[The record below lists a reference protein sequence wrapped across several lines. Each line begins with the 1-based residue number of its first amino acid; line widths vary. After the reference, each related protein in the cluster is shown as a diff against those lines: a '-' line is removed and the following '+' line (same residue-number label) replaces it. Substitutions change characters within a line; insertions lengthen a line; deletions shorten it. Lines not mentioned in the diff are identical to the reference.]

1 MEIKKVFVQG
11 AGIMGT
17 GIAHLVAQKGL
28 QAVLMDIDE
37 AIVKRSLGNIEKLLN
52 KRVEKGKM
60 TADEVKDLMGKI
72 KPSTDINDAA
82 GADFIIEA
90 VIENVELK
98 QKIFTQLEAIAP
110 KEAILTT
117 NTTAC
122 GISEIA
128 SALKDPTRLVGMHF
142 FNPAV
147 VMKLV
152 EIMPGVAT
160 KQEYVDKVN
169 EFALFL
175 GKEPVVTDKEGIA
188 GVASRVLA
196 GLLNEAVW
204 VLEEGIAN
212 AADIDKALKM
222 GSNLPMG
229 PLALIDLIGI
239 DTHLAK
245 TRTLYA
251 KLGDAR
257 YRPCYLLEKMVHAG
271 YLGRKSNK
279 GFYDYTV
286 DPPVPTV
293 LK

>member
-37 AIVKRSLGNIEKLLN
+37 AIVQRSLGNIEKLLN

-60 TADEVKDLMGKI
+60 TADDVKDLMGRI
-72 KPSTDINDAA
+72 KPSTDQKDAA
-82 GADFIIEA
+82 DCDFIIEA

-98 QKIFTQLEAIAP
+98 QKIFAKLEEIAP
-110 KEAILTT
+110 KDAILAT

-128 SALKDPTRLVGMHF
+128 SALNDPTRLVGMHF

-160 KQEYVDKVN
+160 NQVYVDKVN

-175 GKEPVVTDKEGIA
+175 GKEPVVTAKEGIA

-212 AADIDKALKM
+212 AADIDTALKM

-229 PLALIDLIGI
+229 PLALIDMIGI

-271 YLGRKSNK
+271 YLGRKTKK
-279 GFYDYTV
+279 GFYDYTQ
-286 DPPVPTV
+286 DPPVPTI